1 MKKKLLLLSLIVLG
15 IILYPKDTYAFSS
28 ENYKNKSLC
37 GTYEVAGMHA
47 DGVIDPVACF
57 NVFEDAQAWMKNNG
71 AEDLVIFHRLNGKT
85 VILDANMALVD
96 LSVHS
101 GTLNFYTTKESSDAY
116 TYMNNESTY
125 GGGDGAFIEAAYS
138 NLRQIFMAKVKI
150 ANFTGWIAVDN
161 YEIVPITWVKSSSS
175 YTVTEESIR
184 HNYVTRVQDS
194 YSGNA
199 GSTIGPKPD
208 MLSTGTYYS
217 YDGHFFYKDRKTM
230 LKDYKNNTHNNAVNK
245 NDEYYNYYM
254 YLSNHTRTNY
264 SSQNIDEYIRNNMG
278 YYRDVFGNSASSGAS
293 RLYGKG
299 QFFYYVQEKYGAN
312 AVLALSLSRNET
324 KNGTSNLAINNNNG
338 FGLNAVDSNPN
349 NGKSWYPSFTYSI
362 AKYGS
367 HWITHKY
374 ADVKEWQYFGPQFG
388 NKGIGMNVKYA
399 SDPYWSEK
407 MAANYYSLD
416 KSKGLQD
423 YNYYQLGVLKQ
434 GAVIARSDASNSAKE
449 VYKYP
454 EAEDA
459 VVIVGEKEGET
470 VNGDATWYE
479 VVSDLNLDSN
489 YNEKGE
495 GEAYNWDMTVY
506 VPAAYIKKI
515 NKGKNGYVSP
525 NSVTKYQDSEYEY
538 DLYVEEADVKPKVAK
553 SVKETS
559 FYYDSALTTKKDQ
572 KLVNNR
578 YVMVYSAAYDKN
590 GVAVSYLVTSDYWY
604 DQKEWVP
611 ADSITFVT
619 SDYGKFSVTASGNQY
634 TWVNSNTEDIE
645 ETKIS
650 GHYTNSYAPI
660 LEEKVVNGQT
670 WYKVPVDISGT
681 TDEFGWTLAS
691 APNVYVEKRNAKA
704 ANTAPVIIA
713 EDKTIVQGTKF
724 NYKEGV
730 TATDNED
737 GPLTDKI
744 EVVEETVKIDVVGSY
759 QVTYKVTDKN
769 NATTT
774 KTITVTVTE
783 NQKPVINA
791 EDKEVIQYR
800 ELDELDGVSA
810 TDEEDGKVEV
820 KVKNSTV
827 KLDTPGDY
835 EITYQA
841 TDTYNQT
848 TEKTIKVTVI
858 KDEAPVIN
866 AEDKTI
872 TQGTKFEAL
881 KDVTAEDKEEGKI
894 KEIEVVK
901 NDVKEKEIGKY
912 EVTYKAVDSYKNETT
927 KTITVT
933 VVENQKPVI
942 NAEDKTIY
950 LNEEFDELDGVTAED
965 PEDGKIEKI
974 EVIQNDVKT
983 DEVGKYKVIYRV
995 EDTFGN
1001 VVEKEITVT
1010 VEEKKIEEKDG
1021 TFYFEYLKKVNGKL
1035 QIKGYNAI
1043 KGIDHTLDTDIS
1055 FYIVFQD
1062 LKTGKEY
1069 TQELTRITDKEEITR
1084 PVYSTDGKDYTY
1096 SWFKG
1101 NLDIDSLPDGDYN
1114 LYIVTESKDY
1124 YAKSKV
1130 NNKVLK
1136 EQVAEYTSEKTVT
1149 TRNDYRDVE
1158 MPLQFV
1164 IRTEKIAEKTTDSL
1178 YNQYTQYRTFA
1189 IENNKLHIKGTAYS
1203 MGMNLS
1209 TSKKVTRE
1217 IIFENQDNYKTYSY
1231 DLGSITNGLYEV
1243 GSALNDGLDKTRA
1256 WFDKT
1261 IDISNIP
1268 TGTYTIYIA
1277 TQSNVNDYSELTEL
1291 LSRNLDDVILEINGK
1306 TYSFTIDTNER
1317 YRIEMNV
1324 EKSLK

>member
-15 IILYPKDTYAFSS
+15 IILYPKNTYAFSS
-28 ENYKNKSLC
+28 EDYKNKSLC

-47 DGVIDPVACF
+47 DGVINPVACF
-57 NVFEDAQAWMKNNG
+57 SVFEDAQAWMKNNG

-101 GTLNFYTTKESSDAY
+101 GTLNFYTTKETADAY
-116 TYMNNESTY
+116 TYMSNSSTY
-125 GGGDGAFIEAAYS
+125 GGTDGAFIEAAYS

-324 KNGTSNLAINNNNG
+324 GNGRSNLAINNNNG

-434 GAVIARSDASNSAKE
+434 GAVIARNDASNSAKE

-681 TDEFGWTLAS
+681 TNEFGWTLAS

-704 ANTAPVIIA
+704 ENTAPIIIA

-783 NQKPVINA
+783 NKKPVINA

-800 ELDELDGVSA
+800 ELNELDGVSA

-927 KTITVT
+927 KTIKVT

-1158 MPLQFV
+1158 MSLQFV
-1164 IRTEKIAEKTTDSL
+1164 IRTEKIAEKTADSL

-1209 TSKKVTRE
+1209 TSQKVTRE

-1268 TGTYTIYIA
+1268 VGTYTIYIA

-1317 YRIEMNV
+1317 FRIEMNV
-1324 EKSLK
+1324 E